1 MIKKENEKLNNDL
14 INSFVNELNIEPLIA
29 ELLLSRGIN
38 SIESAI
44 SFLEPKLFDLPDFT
58 AYSGV
63 KSGIERILQAQN
75 NGETVVVYGD
85 YDCDGICASVILS
98 EALKFH
104 GINTH
109 VFIPNRLEEGYGLC
123 FDTLEKIAEEYYPD
137 LIITVDC
144 GITSKDEI
152 EYCQNELGIDV
163 LVTDHHE
170 PPAVLPEC
178 IVINPHVDNNKG
190 LFVDYCGAGVAFMLV
205 GALYG
210 LEFACRFIDVCA
222 VATMGDIVPLTG
234 ANRILVKY
242 GIKKLLKNPNA
253 GLKQLLDSQNVKYSI
268 TSHDLSFK
276 VVPRINSLGRLG
288 DASRAIALFTE
299 TDHFIL
305 SCLIKEMNDE
315 NVERQKLCLK
325 TEREA
330 EEQAREIINEHR
342 AIVLCGDWHKG
353 VLGISASKLV
363 EKYYRPVILF
373 TRNGDEITGSCRSIP
388 DVNIFE
394 ILSAF
399 KEHFTRFGGHSQA
412 AGLSMKASE
421 FAVFTEKFYTY
432 LNSLPSELFEKN
444 YTYDV
449 DVTNQNLSDDFFEQ
463 LKLFEPF
470 GYKNP
475 KPTFKVEL
483 NEGRFSYSKNSP
495 YHLSSQTKHG
505 YTISAFFRGEQYKLL
520 NSKAKKELLISLSKN
535 VFNGREY
542 SQAILENTFLTDMNN
557 NKDSIQELISYAQTA
572 KNEENCSKVYNKTE
586 FFRVL
591 VDLFKNKRYGN
602 AVICYCYDTYNEVC
616 KVFDEF
622 NIKYEKFYSVKTNEN
637 TLNCVIYCPQ
647 KDYFCMYDNLFFADK
662 PLGCKKI
669 DSRISYSVNEHN
681 ELYIKLTNLKVDRE
695 VVGSWFVKIKK
706 LFSENIIRSIVGAET
721 ALFVPYEQKAIFNLA
736 WLILEE
742 VDLIR
747 FDEEKLYY
755 FINNIR
761 TDLTKSRLYSIINAN
776 G

>member
-1 MIKKENEKLNNDL
+1 M
-14 INSFVNELNIEPLIA
+14 
-29 ELLLSRGIN
+29 
-38 SIESAI
+38 
-44 SFLEPKLFDLPDFT
+44 
-58 AYSGV
+58 
-63 KSGIERILQAQN
+63 
-75 NGETVVVYGD
+75 
-85 YDCDGICASVILS
+85 
-98 EALKFH
+98 
-104 GINTH
+104 
-109 VFIPNRLEEGYGLC
+109 
-123 FDTLEKIAEEYYPD
+123 
-137 LIITVDC
+137 IITVDC

-170 PPAVLPEC
+170 PPTVLPEC
-178 IVINPHVDNNKG
+178 IVINPHIDKNKN

-205 GALYG
+205 SSLYG
-210 LEFACRFIDVCA
+210 LEFACKYIDVCA

-234 ANRILVKY
+234 VNRILVKY

-299 TDHFIL
+299 TDYFIL

-315 NVERQKLCLK
+315 NTERQKLCLK
-325 TEREA
+325 TEKEA
-330 EEQAREIINEHR
+330 EEQVREIINEQR

-388 DVNIFE
+388 NVNIFE
-394 ILSAF
+394 ILSLF
-399 KEHFTRFGGHSQA
+399 QEHFTRFGGHSQA

-421 FAVFTEKFYTY
+421 FGKFTEKFYNY

-449 DVTNQNLSDDFFEQ
+449 DVTNQNLSDEFFEQ
-463 LKLFEPF
+463 LKMFEPF

-475 KPTFKVEL
+475 KPTFKIEL
-483 NEGRFSYSKNSP
+483 NDGRFSYSKNSP

-505 YTISAFFRGEQYKLL
+505 YSISAFFKGEQYELL
-520 NSKAKKELLISLSKN
+520 NSKAKKELLLSLSKN
-535 VFNGREY
+535 IFNGREY
-542 SQAILENTFLTDMNN
+542 SQAVLENVFLSDINN
-557 NKDSIQELISYAQTA
+557 CKDCFQEIISYAKTA
-572 KNEENCSKVYNKTE
+572 NFDDDCTKVYDEIE

-591 VDLFKNKRYGN
+591 IELFKNKRYGN
-602 AVICYCYDTYNEVC
+602 AVICYSYDTYNKVC
-616 KVFDEF
+616 RTLDDCC
-622 NIKYEKFYSVKTNEN
+622 ITYEKFYSVKTNEN
-637 TLNCVIYCPQ
+637 TINCVIYCPQ

-669 DSRISYSVNEHN
+669 DSRLSHSVNDQSQ
-681 ELYIKLTNLKVDRE
+681 LYFNLTNLNVDRT
-695 VVGSWFVKIKK
+695 VVGSWFIKIKK
-706 LFSENIIRSIVGAET
+706 LFSENVIRSVVGAET
-721 ALFVPYEQKAIFNLA
+721 ALCVPDEQKITFNLS

-742 VDLIR
+742 VDLIK

-761 TDLTKSRLYSIINAN
+761 TDLTKSRLYSIINEN